1 MRAINIII
9 AAASSVFKIF
19 AKVELQVPLVETRTT
34 AIQTTTARRALLC
47 LMLACAQFCL
57 AMANPVPGIHMSTP
71 AAVVPNVW
79 HEAFVPMAIM
89 DHSVR
94 WVETAMEAC
103 TATAVIAEME
113 GLGTDAL
120 SMGIVNRPTIASL
133 KNVLPNQPMVSPAPG
148 VQLMSAPTLF
158 AS

>member
-1 MRAINIII
+1 
-9 AAASSVFKIF
+9 
-19 AKVELQVPLVETRTT
+19 
-34 AIQTTTARRALLC
+34 
-47 LMLACAQFCL
+47 
-57 AMANPVPGIHMSTP
+57 
-71 AAVVPNVW
+71 
-79 HEAFVPMAIM
+79 MAIM
-89 DHSVR
+89 DPLAL
-94 WVETAMEAC
+94 WVETAMEVC
-103 TATAVIAEME
+103 TVTADIVEME